1 MVNIGHTSIRFAS
14 PEMIRNW
21 AERKLLNG
29 PVVGEVT
36 NPETLQY
43 RTQKPVPG
51 GLFCEAIFGP
61 TVENDCWCGFLGKME
76 RRGKAKSFQYCPKCL
91 VEKKNPRIRR
101 YRLGY
106 IELKTPVVHPWILK
120 SVPNYLALL
129 LNFKRKDLLEFAYC
143 HQTIKIISNEA
154 NSFTSFGYSLNHEV
168 LPVKN
173 ALNQKRLNPNRFE
186 LGLIAS
192 FGMRHFD
199 KTINIKGSNQ
209 VYKPLRLKRK
219 IKPTKLCTGGEA
231 IEYLLR
237 QIHLERELQFLL
249 KSISD
254 VQKELSL
261 LPPVDHRF
269 KAPPKKFSRIFRK
282 LKKDVRRL
290 KIIHALLKGSIEPDW
305 FILKAIPVLPP
316 DLRPILRLPNGVFA
330 VSDLNTLYR
339 KILIRNNRYK
349 TFVQLG
355 LWGAVLM
362 EKRLLQEAIDQLI
375 ENKPAPAS
383 FGQKRHLKSLSESLR
398 GKHGRFRQNLL
409 GKRIDYSGRS
419 VIVVGPQLKI
429 NQCGLP
435 KEMVLEL
442 FQPFLVARL
451 IGHSGLARSVR
462 QAKKF
467 LQNPLNKFW
476 PLIQSCIREHPILLN
491 RAPTLHRLGIQAFEP
506 KVVSGRAILLH
517 PLVCP
522 AFNADF
528 DGDQM
533 AVHVPLSVESQNEAR
548 ILMLA
553 THNLLSPATGQPI
566 TLPSQDMVLGCY
578 FLTAAG
584 KIYQKGF
591 YDNFESVVF
600 DYHQN
605 RLGLHT
611 WLWIRWNNS
620 FTGWKNK
627 TNPVEIRINP
637 KGFRVE
643 IYKESIRI
651 YEKSGLLIHQY
662 IKTTA
667 GRILWN
673 QAIYDI
679 FQSTF

>member
-1 MVNIGHTSIRFAS
+1 MINFGHTSIRFAS
-14 PEMIRNW
+14 PEMIRFW
-21 AERKLLNG
+21 AQRKFPNG
-29 PVVGEVT
+29 KIIGEVT

-76 RRGKAKSFQYCPKCL
+76 RRGKSKSFKYCPKCF

-106 IELKTPVVHPWILK
+106 IELKTPVVHPWLLK
-120 SVPNYLALL
+120 SVPNYLSLL
-129 LNFKRKDLLEFAYC
+129 LNLKRKELLDFAYC
-143 HQTIKIISNEA
+143 HQTIKIVSTET
-154 NSFTSFGYSLNHEV
+154 NSFTSFGYALNHETFSV
-168 LPVKN
+168 H
-173 ALNQKRLNPNRFE
+173 QQFKRLNPNRFE
-186 LGLIAS
+186 LGLVAS
-192 FGMRHFD
+192 FGIRDFD
-199 KTINIKGSNQ
+199 KIPNIKGVPHSNGPI
-209 VYKPLRLKRK
+209 KLKSN
-219 IKPTKLCTGGEA
+219 IQPTKLCTGGEA

-237 QIHLERELQFLL
+237 QINLERELQLLL
-249 KSISD
+249 KSISE
-254 VQKELSL
+254 VQKELSVV
-261 LPPVDHRF
+261 PIVKNHF
-269 KAPPKKFSRIFRK
+269 KQPPKSFSRFYTK

-290 KIIHALLKGSIEPDW
+290 KVINALSEGSVEPDW

-316 DLRPILRLPNGVFA
+316 ELRPILRLPNGVFA

-339 KILIRNNRYK
+339 KILIRNNRYQ

-362 EKRLLQEAIDQLI
+362 EKRLLQEAVDQLI
-375 ENKPAPAS
+375 ETKRTGSS
-383 FGQKRHLKSLSESLR
+383 FNQKRVLKSLSDTLR
-398 GKHGRFRQNLL
+398 GKQGRFRQYLL

-419 VIVVGPQLKI
+419 VIVVGPELRL

-435 KEMVLEL
+435 REMVLEL

-451 IGHSGLARSVR
+451 IGRSNLARSVR
-462 QAKKF
+462 QAKTF
-467 LQNPLNKFW
+467 LQNPPTRLW
-476 PLIQSCIREHPILLN
+476 PLIQSCIAEHPILLN

-533 AVHVPLSVESQNEAR
+533 AVHIPLSIESICEAR

-553 THNLLSPATGQPI
+553 THNLLSPATGQPV

-578 FLTAAG
+578 FLTADAQ
-584 KIYQKGF
+584 IYQKGF
-591 YDNFESVVF
+591 YQTFEEILQA
-600 DYHQN
+600 YEQN
-605 RLGLHT
+605 LLGLHT
-611 WLWIRWNNS
+611 WVWMRWDEPFTAWINEEC
-620 FTGWKNK
+620 
-627 TNPVEIRINP
+627 PLEIRIHP

-643 IYKESIRI
+643 IYKSSIRF
-651 YEKSGLLIHQY
+651 YEKSGLLTSQY
-662 IKTTA
+662 IKTTP
-667 GRILWN
+667 GRVLWN
-673 QAIYDI
+673 QAIYDV

>member
-1 MVNIGHTSIRFAS
+1 MINIGHTSIRFAS
-14 PEMIRNW
+14 PEMVRHW
-21 AERKLLNG
+21 AQRKLPNG
-29 PVVGEVT
+29 QIIGEVT

-61 TVENDCWCGFLGKME
+61 TIENDCWCGFLGKMD
-76 RRGKAKSFQYCPKCL
+76 RRGTVKSFQYCPKCF

-106 IELKTPVVHPWILK
+106 IELKTPVVHPWLFK

-129 LNFKRKDLLEFAYC
+129 LNLKRKDLLEFAYC
-143 HQTIKIISNEA
+143 HQTIKIISNES
-154 NSFTSFGYSLNHEV
+154 NSFTSFGYALSHEV
-168 LPVKN
+168 IPSSSSSN
-173 ALNQKRLNPNRFE
+173 SKRLNPNRFE
-186 LGLIAS
+186 LGLVAS
-192 FGMRHFD
+192 FGMRNFD
-199 KTINIKGSNQ
+199 KNSYIKPFNHSS
-209 VYKPLRLKRK
+209 KPVKLKRK
-219 IKPTKLCTGGEA
+219 IQFTKLCTGGEA

-237 QIHLERELQFLL
+237 QVHLERDLQIIL

-254 VQKELSL
+254 IQKELSIL
-261 LPPVDHRF
+261 SPIEHRF
-269 KAPPKKFSRIFRK
+269 KQPPKSFSRSFTK

-290 KIIHALLKGSIEPDW
+290 KVINALVEGSIEPDW

-339 KILIRNNRYK
+339 KILIRNNRYQ

-375 ENKPAPAS
+375 ENKRSNTPFS
-383 FGQKRHLKSLSESLR
+383 QKRHLKSLSESLR
-398 GKHGRFRQNLL
+398 GKQGRFRQNLL

-419 VIVVGPQLKI
+419 VIVVGPQLRL

-435 KEMVLEL
+435 REMVLEL

-451 IGHSGLARSVR
+451 IGRSQLARSVR
-462 QAKKF
+462 QAKTF
-467 LQNPLNKFW
+467 LQNPASRFW
-476 PLIQSCIREHPILLN
+476 PLIQSCIAEHPILLN

-533 AVHVPLSVESQNEAR
+533 AVHIPLSIEAQSEAR

-553 THNLLSPATGQPI
+553 THNLLSPATGQPV

-578 FLTAAG
+578 FLTADAR
-584 KIYQKGF
+584 IYQKGF
-591 YDNFESVVF
+591 FNSFEEIIF
-600 DYHQN
+600 AHEN
-605 RLGLHT
+605 KKIGLHT
-611 WLWIRWNNS
+611 WIWVRWKDN
-620 FTGWKNK
+620 FTGWSGKMK
-627 TNPVEIRINP
+627 PLEVRINP
-637 KGFRVE
+637 KGYRIEVYNECIRV
-643 IYKESIRI
+643 YNKLGYLS
-651 YEKSGLLIHQY
+651 HQY
-662 IKTTA
+662 IKTTT

-673 QAIYDI
+673 QAIYDV

>member
-1 MVNIGHTSIRFAS
+1 MINIGHTSIRFAS
-14 PEMIRNW
+14 PEIIRHW
-21 AERKLLNG
+21 ATRKLPNG
-29 PVVGEVT
+29 QNIGEVT

-61 TVENDCWCGFLGKME
+61 TIENDCWCGFLGKME
-76 RRGKAKSFQYCPKCL
+76 RRGTVKSFQYCPKCL

-106 IELKTPVVHPWILK
+106 IELKTPVVHPWLLK

-129 LNFKRKDLLEFAYC
+129 LNLKRKDLLEFAYC
-143 HQTIKIISNEA
+143 HQTIKIVSDEA

-168 LPVKN
+168 LPSTTTSSP
-173 ALNQKRLNPNRFE
+173 KRLNPNRFE
-186 LGLIAS
+186 LGLVAS
-192 FGMRHFD
+192 FGMRNFEKNTNV
-199 KTINIKGSNQ
+199 KTLTQGS
-209 VYKPLRLKRK
+209 KLLKLRRK
-219 IKPTKLCTGGEA
+219 VQPTKLCTGGEA

-237 QIHLERELQFLL
+237 QVHLERELQILL
-249 KSISD
+249 KSISN
-254 VQKELSL
+254 VQKDLVTLS
-261 LPPVDHRF
+261 PTEYRF
-269 KAPPKKFSRIFRK
+269 KEPPKAYSRNFTK

-290 KIIHALLKGSIEPDW
+290 KVINALVEGDIEPDW
-305 FILKAIPVLPP
+305 FILKVIPVLPP

-339 KILIRNNRYK
+339 KILIRNNRYQ

-362 EKRLLQEAIDQLI
+362 EKRLLQEAVDQLI
-375 ENKPAPAS
+375 ENKRSSTPFS
-383 FGQKRHLKSLSESLR
+383 QKRHLKSLSESLR
-398 GKHGRFRQNLL
+398 GKQGRFRQNLL

-419 VIVVGPQLKI
+419 VIVVGPQLRL

-435 KEMVLEL
+435 REMVLEL

-451 IGHSGLARSVR
+451 IGRSQLARSVR
-462 QAKKF
+462 QAKTF
-467 LQNPLNKFW
+467 LQNPASRFW
-476 PLIQSCIREHPILLN
+476 PLIQSCIAEHPILLN

-533 AVHVPLSVESQNEAR
+533 AVHVPLSIEAQSEAR

-553 THNLLSPATGQPI
+553 THNLLSPATGQPV

-578 FLTAAG
+578 FLTADPR
-584 KIYQKGF
+584 IYQKGF
-591 YDNFESVVF
+591 FNSFEEVIF
-600 DYHQN
+600 AYEN
-605 RLGLHT
+605 NNIGLHT
-611 WLWIRWNNS
+611 WLWVR
-620 FTGWKNK
+620 WKNEFTAWSSK
-627 TNPVEIRINP
+627 MQPLEVRIHP
-637 KGFRVE
+637 KGFRIE
-643 IYKESIRI
+643 IYTDSIRI
-651 YEKSGLLIHQY
+651 YDKLGSLNHQY

-673 QAIYDI
+673 QAIYDV
-679 FQSTF
+679 F

>member
-1 MVNIGHTSIRFAS
+1 MINIGHTSIRFAS
-14 PEMIRNW
+14 PEMVRHW
-21 AERKLLNG
+21 AQRKLPNG
-29 PVVGEVT
+29 QIIGEVT

-61 TVENDCWCGFLGKME
+61 TIENDCWCGFLGKME
-76 RRGKAKSFQYCPKCL
+76 RRGTVKSFQYCPKCF

-106 IELKTPVVHPWILK
+106 IELKTPVVHPWLLK

-129 LNFKRKDLLEFAYC
+129 LNLKRKDLLEFAYC
-143 HQTIKIISNEA
+143 HQTIKIISNES
-154 NSFTSFGYSLNHEV
+154 NSFTSFGYALSHEV
-168 LPVKN
+168 IPSSTSSN
-173 ALNQKRLNPNRFE
+173 SKRLNPNRFE
-186 LGLIAS
+186 LGLVAS
-192 FGMRHFD
+192 FGMRNFD
-199 KTINIKGSNQ
+199 KNSHIKPFNQ
-209 VYKPLRLKRK
+209 NSKPVKLKRK
-219 IKPTKLCTGGEA
+219 IQFTKLCTGGEA

-237 QIHLERELQFLL
+237 QVHLERDLQIIL

-254 VQKELSL
+254 IQKELSIL
-261 LPPVDHRF
+261 SPIEHRF
-269 KAPPKKFSRIFRK
+269 KQPPKSFSRSFTK

-290 KIIHALLKGSIEPDW
+290 KVINALVEGSIEPDW

-339 KILIRNNRYK
+339 KILIRNNRYQ

-375 ENKPAPAS
+375 ENKRSNTPFS
-383 FGQKRHLKSLSESLR
+383 QKRHLKSLSESLR
-398 GKHGRFRQNLL
+398 GKQGRFRQNLL

-419 VIVVGPQLKI
+419 VIVVGPQLRL

-435 KEMVLEL
+435 REMVLEL

-451 IGHSGLARSVR
+451 IGRSQLARSVR
-462 QAKKF
+462 QAKTF
-467 LQNPLNKFW
+467 LQNPASRFW
-476 PLIQSCIREHPILLN
+476 PLIQSCIAEHPILLN

-533 AVHVPLSVESQNEAR
+533 AVHIPLSIEAQSEAR

-553 THNLLSPATGQPI
+553 THNLLSPATGQPV

-578 FLTAAG
+578 FLTADAR
-584 KIYQKGF
+584 IYQKGF
-591 YDNFESVVF
+591 FNSFEEVIF
-600 DYHQN
+600 AHEN
-605 RLGLHT
+605 NKIGLHT
-611 WLWIRWNNS
+611 WIWVRWKDN
-620 FTGWKNK
+620 FTGWSGKMK
-627 TNPVEIRINP
+627 PLEVRINS
-637 KGFRVE
+637 KGYRIE
-643 IYKESIRI
+643 IYNECIRV
-651 YEKSGLLIHQY
+651 YNKLGYLSHQY
-662 IKTTA
+662 IKTTT

-673 QAIYDI
+673 QAIYDV

>member
-1 MVNIGHTSIRFAS
+1 MINIGHTSIRFAS
-14 PEMIRNW
+14 PEMIRHW
-21 AERKLLNG
+21 AQRKLPNG
-29 PVVGEVT
+29 RIVGEVT

-61 TVENDCWCGFLGKME
+61 TIENDCWCGFLGKME
-76 RRGKAKSFQYCPKCL
+76 RRGTIKSFQYCPKCL

-106 IELKTPVVHPWILK
+106 IELKTPVVHPWLLK
-120 SVPNYLALL
+120 SVPNYLSLL
-129 LNFKRKDLLEFAYC
+129 LNLKRKDLLEFAYC
-143 HQTIKIISNEA
+143 HQTIKIISNES
-154 NSFTSFGYSLNHEV
+154 NSFTSFGYSLSHDLV
-168 LPVKN
+168 PSPPTSSG
-173 ALNQKRLNPNRFE
+173 KRLNPNRFE
-186 LGLIAS
+186 LGLVAS
-192 FGMRHFD
+192 FGMRNFD
-199 KTINIKGSNQ
+199 KNTNIKTLSHS
-209 VYKPLRLKRK
+209 YKPLKLRRK
-219 IKPTKLCTGGEA
+219 LQSTKLCTGGEA

-237 QIHLERELQFLL
+237 QVHLERDLQILL

-254 VQKELSL
+254 IQKELSIL
-261 LPPVDHRF
+261 SPIEHRF
-269 KAPPKKFSRIFRK
+269 KEPPKSFSRSFTK

-290 KIIHALLKGSIEPDW
+290 KVINALVEGSIEPDW
-305 FILKAIPVLPP
+305 FILKAVPVLPP

-339 KILIRNNRYK
+339 KILIRNNRYQ

-362 EKRLLQEAIDQLI
+362 EKRLLQEAVDQLI
-375 ENKPAPAS
+375 ENKRSTTPFS
-383 FGQKRHLKSLSESLR
+383 QKRHLKSLSESLR
-398 GKHGRFRQNLL
+398 GKQGRFRQNLL

-419 VIVVGPQLKI
+419 VIVVGPQLRL

-435 KEMVLEL
+435 REMVLEL

-451 IGHSGLARSVR
+451 LGRSQLARSVR
-462 QAKKF
+462 QAKTF
-467 LQNPLNKFW
+467 LQNPASRFW
-476 PLIQSCIREHPILLN
+476 PLIQSCIAEHPILLN

-533 AVHVPLSVESQNEAR
+533 AVHVPLSIEAQSEAR
-548 ILMLA
+548 VLMLA
-553 THNLLSPATGQPI
+553 THNLLSPATGHPV

-578 FLTAAG
+578 FLTADARM
-584 KIYQKGF
+584 YQKGF
-591 YDNFESVVF
+591 FNSFEEVLFAHENKKV
-600 DYHQN
+600 
-605 RLGLHT
+605 GLHT
-611 WLWIRWNNS
+611 WIWVRWNQG
-620 FTGWKNK
+620 FTGWSEKMS
-627 TNPVEIRINP
+627 PLEVRIHP
-637 KGFRVE
+637 KGFRIE

-651 YEKSGLLIHQY
+651 YNKLGYLNHQY
-662 IKTTA
+662 IKTTT